1 MLTDQEKDKLWNEH
15 CIQGNEHNPTDTM
28 YYEGFMDAID
38 KAYQTGIKDGREE
51 ILNELNEEQRKFAEG
66 FAYKPKE

>member
-1 MLTDQEKDKLWNEH
+1 MEDKTNIEKIIETTKEEWRNSSGITTLEF
-15 CIQGNEHNPTDTM
+15 IAKAQRE
-28 YYEGFMDAID
+28 
-38 KAYQTGIKDGREE
+38 AYQTGIQDGREE